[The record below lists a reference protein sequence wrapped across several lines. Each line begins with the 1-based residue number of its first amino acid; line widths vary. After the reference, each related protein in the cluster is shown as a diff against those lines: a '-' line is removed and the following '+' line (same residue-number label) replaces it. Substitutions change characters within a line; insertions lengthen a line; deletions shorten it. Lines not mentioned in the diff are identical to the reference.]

1 MTRDAGMRVAYLGP
15 EGTYSH
21 AMARACFGADAR
33 QDACASIPLVFRK
46 VAAGEADRGVV
57 PVENT
62 IEGGVAATLD
72 AFACEPACRIVG
84 ERMLRIEH
92 ALHAHPATPG
102 RWAVRRVY
110 SHPQALGQC
119 RDWLARELPQ
129 ADVVACASTAEAAR
143 WVAEEPGT
151 AAIGG
156 PDLAARYGL
165 RTLATAIQD
174 APYNVTRFL
183 ILACDQAP
191 ATGRDRTSLLVE
203 LAHRPGSLYESL
215 GCFARAGIN
224 LTHIESRPI
233 ADRPFEYRFFM
244 ELEGHAGDAPVA
256 RALEVLRAAHP
267 RVAVLGSYAR
277 AEAPAPAAGA
287 SEAAPPQRKL

>member
-1 MTRDAGMRVAYLGP
+1 MEPSDRTRVGYLGP

-21 AMARACFGADAR
+21 AMARECFGAQA
-33 QDACASIPLVFRK
+33 QYEACASIPLVFRR
-46 VAAGEADRGVV
+46 VAHGEVEVGVV
-57 PVENT
+57 PIENT

-72 AFACEPACRIVG
+72 AFGTEPACRIVG

-92 ALHAHPATPG
+92 GLHAHPETAG
-102 RWAVRRVY
+102 LWAVRRVY

-119 RDWLARELPQ
+119 RDWLARELPH

-156 PDLAARYGL
+156 DGLADRYGL
-165 RTLATAIQD
+165 KTVARGIQD

-183 ILACDQAP
+183 LVALCRVAP
-191 ATGRDRTSLLVE
+191 TGIDRTSLMVE
-203 LAHRPGSLYESL
+203 LEHRPGALHE
-215 GCFARAGIN
+215 GIGFFAQAGLN

-233 ADRPFEYRFFM
+233 PERPFEYRFFL
-244 ELEGHAGDAPVA
+244 ELDGHEDDPAVA
-256 RALEVLRAAHP
+256 AALASLRAAHP
-267 RVAVLGSYAR
+267 QVAVLGSYPR
-277 AEAPAPAAGA
+277 CDMPPA
-287 SEAAPPQRKL
+287 

>member
-1 MTRDAGMRVAYLGP
+1 MRVAYLGP

-21 AMARACFGADAR
+21 AMARECFGASA
-33 QDACASIPLVFRK
+33 QYGACASIPLVFRR
-46 VAAGEADRGVV
+46 VAGDAADRGVV
-57 PVENT
+57 PIENT

-72 AFACEPACRIVG
+72 AFAGEPHCHIVG

-92 ALHAHPATPG
+92 ALHAHPATAG
-102 RWAVRRVY
+102 RWALRRVY

-119 RDWLARELPQ
+119 RDWLARKLPQ

-156 PDLAARYGL
+156 ADLAARYGL

-183 ILACDQAP
+183 ILACGRAAP
-191 ATGRDRTSLLVE
+191 TGRDRTSLLVE
-203 LAHRPGSLYESL
+203 LAHQPGALHESL
-215 GCFARAGIN
+215 GCFAREGLN

-233 ADRPFEYRFFM
+233 ADRPFEYRFFL
-244 ELEGHAGDAPVA
+244 ELEGHADDAPVA
-256 RALEVLRAAHP
+256 RAIAALRAAHP

-277 AEAPAPAAGA
+277 AEAPIPATGPGRPAAPAT
-287 SEAAPPQRKL
+287 